1 MQDGGLTL
9 SEQEAVL
16 DGCNV
21 GILRMLYARYIKK
34 PITHDMDKFTMIR
47 DIIFSIELDTPDLI
61 DFDVKRRMLK
71 AGSKAER
78 IDILEHCTRYAL
90 LEFAQWQHE
99 SLNAA
104 PVISPDF
111 EDRRSIEAK
120 CIARLK
126 DDVPQQGRNGK
137 EAA

>member
-1 MQDGGLTL
+1 M

-21 GILRMLYARYIKK
+21 GVLRMLYARYIKK
-34 PITHDMDKFTMIR
+34 PITPDMDKFTMIR
-47 DIIFSIELDTPDLI
+47 DIMFSIELDTPDLI
-61 DFDVKRRMLK
+61 DFDIKQRILK
-71 AGSKAER
+71 AETKAWR
-78 IDILEHCTRYAL
+78 IEILENSTRYAL

-111 EDRRSIEAK
+111 EDRRSVLAK

-126 DDVPQQGRNGK
+126 DDEPEQAHNGK